1 METKLACELAS
12 TPLYELGPQTT
23 TYEDFGA
30 FRAKSLRIIGRR
42 AVRFA
47 RMGAPKSS

>member
-1 METKLACELAS
+1 METKLACKLAS

-30 FRAKSLRIIGRR
+30 FRAKSLKIIGRR
-42 AVRFA
+42 
-47 RMGAPKSS
+47 